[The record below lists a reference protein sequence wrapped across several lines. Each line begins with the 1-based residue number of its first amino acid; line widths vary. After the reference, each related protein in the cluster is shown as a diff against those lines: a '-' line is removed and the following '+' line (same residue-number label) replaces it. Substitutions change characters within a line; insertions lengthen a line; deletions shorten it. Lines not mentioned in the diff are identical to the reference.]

1 VEADLYLYHGKILI
15 IDLTTQEVRVE
26 ELSPSLL
33 KGYLGGVG
41 LATRLLYQYLPAG
54 SDALS
59 PHNPLVFATSALAG
73 TIIPTSNKHAV
84 ATKSPLTGLVGDSLS
99 SSFWSQALKRTGFDA
114 IVITGAAASPI
125 YLFID
130 NDIVHFNKAEHL
142 WGKGSPETEY
152 YIRRHIGDDR
162 VKVAS
167 IGPGGENLVRYAC
180 ITNDSNR
187 QAGRTGTG
195 AVMGS
200 KKLKAIALRGT
211 RPIKVYS
218 MEEVERISIDII
230 HKAEGPDTEKY
241 RVLGT
246 PANILVLNRLS
257 ALPTRNFQQSSFEK
271 AESISGEYLAEHYL
285 TKVMAC
291 AACPVACGHIY
302 KVAEGDYAGT
312 QWELDYE
319 SLYALGPL
327 CGVDHIPGIL
337 KAAELCDYYGIDT
350 ISTGSCIAWAME
362 CFEKGLLTREDTE
375 GIDLT
380 FGNHRALVEVIPKIG
395 ERSGIGNLLADGVR
409 IASSNL
415 GRNSE
420 HWAMHGKGLEFP
432 GYDPR
437 AMKTLALGF
446 AVGLRGAC
454 HNRSPAYEV
463 DMSGEVDRFK
473 GEPGRGSRVKEK
485 EDFAAVLDSL
495 IICKFI
501 RKCFGD
507 FYTEA
512 ANLYKQA
519 TGLDMTPAELKA
531 AGERINN
538 IKKAFNIR
546 EGWKPGDDWL
556 APRLFSDP
564 ITEGEGKG
572 TVLTEAELSLMI
584 DDYYQARGWT
594 AEGLI
599 PEEKLQALGIEDPI
613 APWKGLE
620 YGTQVYN
627 L

>member
-1 VEADLYLYHGKILI
+1 MHLYHGRILI
-15 IDLTTQEVRVE
+15 VDLTAQEVKVE

-41 LATRLLYQYLPAG
+41 LAARLLYQYSPAG
-54 SDALS
+54 TDALS
-59 PHNPLVFATSALAG
+59 PDNPLVFASSALGG
-73 TIIPTSNKHAV
+73 TIIPTASKHAV
-84 ATKSPLTGLVGDSLS
+84 ATKSPLTGLIGDCLS
-99 SSFWSQALKRTGFDA
+99 SSFWSLALKRTGFDA
-114 IVITGAAASPI
+114 IVITGAAASPT

-130 NDIVHFNKAEHL
+130 NEIVHFKKAEHL
-142 WGKGSPETEY
+142 WGKGSLETES
-152 YIRRHIGDDR
+152 HIQNELGDSR
-162 VKVAS
+162 VRVAC
-167 IGPGGENLVRYAC
+167 IGPGGESLVRYAC
-180 ITNDSNR
+180 ITNDINR

-211 RPIKVYS
+211 QPI
-218 MEEVERISIDII
+218 EVHNLEGVEGISLDII
-230 HKAEGPDTEKY
+230 QKTQGPDTEKY
-241 RVLGT
+241 RGLGT
-246 PANILVLNRLS
+246 PANVLTLNRLS

-271 AESISGEYLAEHYL
+271 AENVSGENLAENYL

-291 AACPVACGHIY
+291 ATCPVACGHIY
-302 KVAEGDYAGT
+302 TVAEGAYAGT

-337 KAAELCDYYGIDT
+337 KATELCDHYGIDT
-350 ISTGSCIAWAME
+350 ISTGSCVAWAME
-362 CFEKGLLTREDTE
+362 CFEKGLLTKEDTE
-375 GIDLT
+375 GIELT
-380 FGNHRALVEVIPKIG
+380 FGNHEALVEVIKKIG
-395 ERSGIGNLLADGVR
+395 SRSGIGDLLADGVR
-409 IASSNL
+409 LASSKL
-415 GRNSE
+415 GQDSE
-420 HWAMHGKGLEFP
+420 RWAMHSKGLEIP

-437 AMKTLALGF
+437 AMKTTALGF

-463 DMSGEVDRFK
+463 DMSGQVDRFK
-473 GEPGRGSRVKEK
+473 GEPGRGLRVKEQ

-501 RKCFGD
+501 RRCFND
-507 FYTEA
+507 FYSEVA
-512 ANLYKQA
+512 YLYSQA
-519 TGLDMTPAELKA
+519 TGLDLTPSGLKA
-531 AGERINN
+531 TGERINN

-546 EGWKPGDDWL
+546 EGWKRGDDWL
-556 APRLFSDP
+556 PPRLFSDP
-564 ITEGEGKG
+564 VTEGEGKG
-572 TVLTEAELSLMI
+572 IVITKEELSLMI

-599 PEEKLQALGIEDPI
+599 TEGKLRALELEDSLSPE
-613 APWKGLE
+613 KGLQ

>member
-1 VEADLYLYHGKILI
+1 VEADLYLYHGRILLI
-15 IDLTTQEVRVE
+15 NLTTQEVKVE

-41 LATRLLYQYLPAG
+41 LATRLLYQYSPPR

-59 PHNPLVFATSALAG
+59 PDNPLIFASSALAG

-84 ATKSPLTGLVGDSLS
+84 ATKSPLTGLIGDSIS
-99 SSFWSQALKRTGFDA
+99 SSFWSLALKRTGFDA
-114 IVITGAAASPI
+114 LVIKGIAESPT

-130 NDIVHFNKAEHL
+130 NDIVHFKRAEHL
-142 WGKGSPETEY
+142 WGKGSPETERC
-152 YIRRHIGDDR
+152 IRSDIGDNR

-211 RPIKVYS
+211 RPITVNNLD
-218 MEEVERISIDII
+218 EVERISIDLI
-230 HKAEGPDTEKY
+230 HKAEGPATEKY

-246 PANILVLNRLS
+246 PGNVLVLNRLS

-271 AESISGEYLAEHYL
+271 AESVSGENLAEHYL

-291 AACPVACGHIY
+291 ATCPVACGHIY
-302 KVAEGDYAGT
+302 TVAEGAYSGT

-319 SLYALGPL
+319 SLFALGPL
-327 CGVDHIPGIL
+327 CGVDHIPSII

-350 ISTGSCIAWAME
+350 ISTGGCVAWAME
-362 CFEKGLLTREDTE
+362 CFEKGLLSREDTE
-375 GIDLT
+375 DIDLT
-380 FGNHRALVEVIPKIG
+380 FGNHAALLEVIQKIG
-395 ERSGIGNLLADGVR
+395 DRSGIGNLLAEGVS
-409 IASSNL
+409 IASSKL

-420 HWAMHGKGLEFP
+420 HWAMHSKGLEFP

-437 AMKTLALGF
+437 AMKTSALGF

-454 HNRSPAYEV
+454 HNRSPAYEI

-473 GEPGRGSRVKEK
+473 GELGRGSKVVEK

-501 RKCFGD
+501 RRCFGD
-507 FYTEA
+507 FYSEA
-512 ANLYKQA
+512 ANLYTQA
-519 TGLDMTPAELKA
+519 TGMDLTPSELTA

-546 EGWKPGDDWL
+546 QGWKPGDDWL
-556 APRLFSDP
+556 PPRLFSDP
-564 ITEGEGKG
+564 ITDGEGKG
-572 TVLTEAELSLMI
+572 TVITEEELRLMI
-584 DDYYQARGWT
+584 DDYYKARGWT

-599 PEEKLQALGIEDPI
+599 PEEKLRALEIEVSI
-613 APWKGLE
+613 APVKGLE

>member
-1 VEADLYLYHGKILI
+1 LI
-15 IDLTTQEVRVE
+15 
-26 ELSPSLL
+26 
-33 KGYLGGVG
+33 
-41 LATRLLYQYLPAG
+41 
-54 SDALS
+54 
-59 PHNPLVFATSALAG
+59 
-73 TIIPTSNKHAV
+73 
-84 ATKSPLTGLVGDSLS
+84 GDSLS
-99 SSFWSQALKRTGFDA
+99 SSFWSLALKRTGFDA
-114 IVITGAAASPI
+114 IVIIGAAASPM

-130 NDIVHFNKAEHL
+130 DYIVHFKKAEHL
-142 WGKGSPETEY
+142 WGKGSPETENC
-152 YIRRHIGDDR
+152 IRSEIGDSR

-211 RPIKVYS
+211 TPIKVHNL
-218 MEEVERISIDII
+218 EQVERISIDIM

-241 RVLGT
+241 RLLGT

-257 ALPTRNFQQSSFEK
+257 ALPTRNFQQSVFEK
-271 AESISGEYLAEHYL
+271 AENVSGENLAEHYL
-285 TKVMAC
+285 AKVMSC

-302 KVAEGDYAGT
+302 TVTEGSYSGT

-319 SLYALGPL
+319 SLFALGPL
-327 CGVDHIPGIL
+327 CGIDHIPSIL
-337 KAAELCDYYGIDT
+337 KAAELCDHYGIDT
-350 ISTGSCIAWAME
+350 ISAGSCIAWAME
-362 CFEKGLLTREDTE
+362 CFEKGLLTRKDTQDV
-375 GIDLT
+375 DLT
-380 FGNHRALVEVIPKIG
+380 FGNHDALVEVIQKIG
-395 ERSGIGNLLADGVR
+395 ERSGIGDLLADGVSA
-409 IASSNL
+409 ASSKL
-415 GRNSE
+415 GQNSE
-420 HWAMHGKGLEFP
+420 QWAMHGKGLEFP

-437 AMKTLALGF
+437 AMKSLALGF

-454 HNRSPAYEV
+454 HNRSPAYEI

-473 GEPGRGSRVKEK
+473 GEPGRGKKVKEK

-501 RKCFGD
+501 RKCFDD
-507 FYTEA
+507 FYAEAAHLYTEA
-512 ANLYKQA
+512 
-519 TGLDMTPAELKA
+519 TGIDLAPTELQL

-546 EGWKPGDDWL
+546 EGWKPGNDWL
-556 APRLFSDP
+556 PLRLFNDP

-572 TVLTEAELSLMI
+572 IVLTEDELRHMI

-594 AEGLI
+594 TEGLI
-599 PEEKLQALGIEDPI
+599 PDEKFITLGIEDSL
-613 APWKGLE
+613 APVKGLE

>member
-1 VEADLYLYHGKILI
+1 MYLYHGRILVI
-15 IDLTTQEVRVE
+15 NLTTQEVKVE
-26 ELSPSLL
+26 ELSPAFL

-41 LATRLLYQYLPAG
+41 LAARLLYQYLPAG
-54 SDALS
+54 TDAFS
-59 PHNPLVFATSALAG
+59 PDNPLVFASSALGG
-73 TIIPTSNKHAV
+73 TMIPASSKHAV
-84 ATKSPLTGLVGDSLS
+84 ATKSPLTGLIGDSLA
-99 SSFWSQALKRTGFDA
+99 SSFWSLALKRTGFDA
-114 IVITGAAASPI
+114 LVITGAATSPT

-130 NDIVHFNKAEHL
+130 NEIVHFKKAEHL
-142 WGKGSPETEY
+142 WGKGSPETEG
-152 YIRRHIGDDR
+152 YIKSEIGDNR
-162 VKVAS
+162 VTVAT

-180 ITNDSNR
+180 ITNDINR

-211 RPIKVYS
+211 RPIHVQNL
-218 MEEVERISIDII
+218 EEITRISADLIQ
-230 HKAEGPDTEKY
+230 KTQGQATEKY

-246 PANILVLNRLS
+246 PGNVLTLNLLS

-271 AESISGEYLAEHYL
+271 AENLSGETLAERHL

-291 AACPVACGHIY
+291 ANCPVACDHIY
-302 KVAEGDYAGT
+302 AVADGDYAGA
-312 QWELDYE
+312 QWALDYE

-327 CGVDHIPGIL
+327 CGVDYAPAVI
-337 KAAELCDYYGIDT
+337 KAAALCDHYGVDT

-362 CFEKGLLTREDTE
+362 CFEKGLLTKEDTA
-375 GIDLT
+375 GIELT
-380 FGNHRALVEVIPKIG
+380 FGNHAALIAVIEQIG
-395 ERSGIGNLLADGVR
+395 SRSGIGDLLAEGVR
-409 IASSNL
+409 LASSKL
-415 GRNSE
+415 GRGSE
-420 HWAMHGKGLEFP
+420 HWAMHSKGLEIP

-463 DMSGEVDRFK
+463 DIAGQMNRFK
-473 GEPGRGSRVKEK
+473 DEPGKGALAKEP
-485 EDFAAVLDSL
+485 EDFAAVFDSL
-495 IICKFI
+495 ILCKFI
-501 RKCFGD
+501 RKCFND

-512 ANLYKQA
+512 AYLYSQA
-519 TGLDMTPAELKA
+519 TGLDITPAELKV

-546 EGWKPGDDWL
+546 EGWKCSDDWL
-556 APRLFSDP
+556 PPRLFSDP

-572 TVLTEAELSLMI
+572 TVISQEGLSLMI
-584 DDYYQARGWT
+584 DDYYKARGWT
-594 AEGLI
+594 SEGMI
-599 PEEKLQALGIEDPI
+599 SDDKLRSLELEDSTE
-613 APWKGLE
+613 PWKGLQ

>member
-1 VEADLYLYHGKILI
+1 MYLYHGRILVI
-15 IDLTTQEVRVE
+15 NLTTQEVKIE

-41 LATRLLYQYLPAG
+41 LATRLLYQYAPPGA
-54 SDALS
+54 DALS
-59 PHNPLVFATSALAG
+59 PDNPLIFAGSALAG

-84 ATKSPLTGLVGDSLS
+84 ATKSPLTGLIGDSIS
-99 SSFWSQALKRTGFDA
+99 SSFWSLALKRTGFDA
-114 IVITGAAASPI
+114 LVVKGIAESPT

-130 NDIVHFNKAEHL
+130 NDIVHFKRAEHL
-142 WGKGSPETEY
+142 WGKGSPETEHC
-152 YIRRHIGDDR
+152 IRSDIGDNR
-162 VKVAS
+162 VRVAS

-211 RPIKVYS
+211 RPITVS
-218 MEEVERISIDII
+218 NLDEVERVSIDLI
-230 HKAEGPDTEKY
+230 HKAEGPATEKY

-246 PANILVLNRLS
+246 PGNILVLNRLS

-271 AESISGEYLAEHYL
+271 AESVSGENLAEHYL

-291 AACPVACGHIY
+291 ATCPVACGHIY
-302 KVAEGDYAGT
+302 TVAEGAYSGT

-319 SLYALGPL
+319 SLFALGPL

-350 ISTGSCIAWAME
+350 ISTGGCVAWAME
-362 CFEKGLLTREDTE
+362 CFEKGLLSGEDTE
-375 GIDLT
+375 GIDLK
-380 FGNHRALVEVIPKIG
+380 FGNHAALVEVIKKIG
-395 ERSGIGNLLADGVR
+395 DRSGIGNLLADGVS
-409 IASSNL
+409 IASSRL

-420 HWAMHGKGLEFP
+420 HWAMHSKGLEFP

-437 AMKTLALGF
+437 AMKTSALGF

-454 HNRSPAYEV
+454 HNRTPAYEV

-473 GEPGRGSRVKEK
+473 GELGRGSKTKEK

-507 FYTEA
+507 FYSEA
-512 ANLYKQA
+512 AYLYTQA
-519 TGLDMTPAELKA
+519 TGMDLTPSELAA

-556 APRLFSDP
+556 PPRLFSDP
-564 ITEGEGKG
+564 ITDGEGKG
-572 TVLTEAELSLMI
+572 TVVTEEELRLMI
-584 DDYYQARGWT
+584 DDYYKARGWT

-599 PEEKLQALGIEDPI
+599 PEEKLRALELEVSISPV
-613 APWKGLE
+613 KGLE
-620 YGTQVYN
+620 YGTQIYN

>member
-1 VEADLYLYHGKILI
+1 LYLYHGRILV
-15 IDLTTQEVRVE
+15 IDLTTQEVKVE

-41 LATRLLYQYLPAG
+41 LATRLLYQYLPPG

-59 PHNPLVFATSALAG
+59 PDNPLVFASSALAG
-73 TIIPTSNKHAV
+73 NIIPTANKHAV
-84 ATKSPLTGLVGDSLS
+84 ATKSPLTGLIGDSLS
-99 SSFWSQALKRTGFDA
+99 SSFWSLSLKRTGFDA
-114 IVITGAAASPI
+114 IVIKGAAASPT

-130 NDIVHFNKAEHL
+130 NDIVHFKKAEHL
-142 WGKGSPETEY
+142 WGKGSPETE
-152 YIRRHIGDDR
+152 RHIRSDIGDNR

-200 KKLKAIALRGT
+200 KRLKAIALRGT
-211 RPIKVYS
+211 RPIKVYNL
-218 MEEVERISIDII
+218 EEVERISVGII
-230 HKAEGPDTEKY
+230 HRAEGPDTEKY

-246 PANILVLNRLS
+246 PANVLVLNRLS
-257 ALPTRNFQQSSFEK
+257 ALPTRNFQQSSFER
-271 AESISGEYLAEHYL
+271 AESVSGENLAARYL

-291 AACPVACGHIY
+291 ATCPVACGHIY
-302 KVAEGDYAGT
+302 AVVEGADSET

-319 SLYALGPL
+319 SLFALGPL
-327 CGVDHIPGIL
+327 CGVDHIPSIL

-350 ISTGSCIAWAME
+350 ISTGSSIAWAME
-362 CFEKGLLTREDTE
+362 CFEKGLLTKEDTE
-375 GIDLT
+375 GVDLT
-380 FGNHRALVEVIPKIG
+380 FGNHAALVEMIHKIG
-395 ERSGIGNLLADGVR
+395 NRSGIGDLLADGVSV
-409 IASSNL
+409 ASSKL

-420 HWAMHGKGLEFP
+420 HWAMHSKGLEFP

-437 AMKTLALGF
+437 AMKTLALGL

-454 HNRSPAYEV
+454 HNRSPGYEV

-473 GEPGRGSRVKEK
+473 GELGRGLMVKEK

-501 RKCFGD
+501 RRCFDD
-507 FYTEA
+507 FYSDA
-512 ANLYKQA
+512 AYLYTQA
-519 TGLDMTPAELKA
+519 TGLDLTPDELRT

-546 EGWKPGDDWL
+546 EGWKSGDDWL
-556 APRLFSDP
+556 PPRLFSDP

-572 TVLTEAELSLMI
+572 TVITEDELRLMI
-584 DDYYQARGWT
+584 ADYYQARGWT

-599 PEEKLQALGIEDPI
+599 PEEKLRALELKDSI
-613 APWKGLE
+613 APVKGLE
-620 YGTQVYN
+620 YGTKVYN